1 MPTIKSIH
9 AYEIIDS
16 KGLPTI
22 EGRLVLDD
30 DKEVIT
36 SIPASLLSEKKSV
49 IDLKDEDPQRFNGMG
64 VSHAVSYINDLVFPK
79 LKGASVYKQ
88 KEIDQWMIDADG
100 TKNKSRLGANT
111 ILTVSQ
117 LIAKAGA
124 KAQNIPDFKYLNYL
138 YASYFKETISIDK
151 IPTPIFNLINGGKHA
166 NNKLD
171 FQEFTVVPS
180 SSYSFSKAYQIGVE
194 ILYELKKVLEYRN
207 ATTAVGEEGGFSPN
221 LTTNFDA
228 LEILNETIVQRQ
240 MKMGVDIFLG
250 IDMASSSFYSN
261 NLYALR
267 DRSHPLHRDEYLKVV
282 ENIIRNYSLI
292 FLEDILADEDW
303 DGWSELVAKLPHTIY
318 IVGDDLIRMNKERL
332 IKSIKNNAI
341 STVTVKPS
349 QSGTILEVL
358 ELINIARINHIS
370 YIVSS
375 GSSETNDSF
384 IADLAVA
391 LQSEFVKFGST
402 VRGERVSKYNRLW
415 QIEREELNSSK

>member
-1 MPTIKSIH
+1 MSTIKSIY

-22 EGRLVLDD
+22 EGRLVMDD
-30 DKEVIT
+30 SKEVTT
-36 SIPASLLSEKKSV
+36 SIPASLLSEKKAV
-49 IDLKDEDPQRFNGMG
+49 IDLKDEDPHRFNGMG
-64 VSHAVSYINDLVFPK
+64 VSHAVSYINDLISPK
-79 LKGASVYKQ
+79 LKGASVFKQ
-88 KEIDQWMIDADG
+88 KEIDQWLIDADG

-111 ILTVSQ
+111 IFTVSQ

-124 KAQNIPDFKYLNYL
+124 KAQNIPDFKYLNFL
-138 YASYFKETISIDK
+138 YTLYFKDTISIDK
-151 IPTPIFNLINGGKHA
+151 IPTPIFNMINGGKHA

-180 SSYSFSKAYQIGVE
+180 SSFPFSKAYQIGVE

-250 IDMASSSFYSN
+250 IDMASSSYYAN
-261 NLYALR
+261 KLYALN
-267 DRSHPLHRDEYLKVV
+267 DRSHALNKTEYLKII
-282 ENIIRNYSLI
+282 ENMLSNYSII
-292 FLEDILADEDW
+292 FLEDVFSDEDW
-303 DGWSELVAKLPHTIY
+303 DAWSNLVTKLPNTLY
-318 IVGDDLIRMNKERL
+318 IVGDDLVRMNKERL
-332 IKSIKNNAI
+332 IKSIKLNCI
-341 STVTVKPS
+341 STVTIKPN
-349 QSGTILEVL
+349 QIGTLLEVF
-358 ELINIARINHIS
+358 ELINIARTNHIT

-375 GSSETNDSF
+375 GLSETNDPF
-384 IADLAVA
+384 IADLAVGI
-391 LQSEFVKFGST
+391 QSEFVKFGST

-415 QIEREELNSSK
+415 QIEREELNAK